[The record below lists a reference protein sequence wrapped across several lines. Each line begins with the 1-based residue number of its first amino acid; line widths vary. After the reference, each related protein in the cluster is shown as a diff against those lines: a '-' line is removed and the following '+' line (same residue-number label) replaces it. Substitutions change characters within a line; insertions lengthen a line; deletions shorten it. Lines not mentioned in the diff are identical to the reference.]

1 MDKTHRLRVLIA
13 NQRADRLEFL
23 ARVVGGLG
31 HDVIARDAT
40 RVTLVAALENARAI
54 VSRSLDELR
63 GEGVPLDEFLK
74 DAASVK

>member
-1 MDKTHRLRVLIA
+1 MS
-13 NQRADRLEFL
+13 LEL
-23 ARVVGGLG
+23 NRP
-31 HDVIARDAT
+31 DAT

-63 GEGVPLDEFLK
+63 GEGVPLDELLK